1 MEIFKNTNFDFL
13 GKQKYFFGLSAMLLL
28 VGLGSLVMKG
38 GPRYGIDFKGGT
50 VTTVRFANNPD
61 EDKIRKALESKI
73 SGEVLVQPVVGQNEV
88 MVSTELKSEGE
99 LEQAGKTMRDTLY
112 ASFHSGQNPDND
124 LNSMGTETLT
134 RRLSGSLGAAGVTMP
149 DEDVRKL
156 AAAIREFRDT
166 PPRSGLIRNID
177 ELQAVPGATPAVLAA
192 MKKDFHL
199 APFSVRS
206 FELVG
211 PKMGEELRWQAI
223 YVTLAALGGMLVY
236 IGFRFEWIYGLAA
249 VVAVFHD
256 TLITLGLFS
265 IFEKEI
271 TMPVI
276 AALLTLVGYS
286 MNDTIVVFDRI
297 RENLKLNRKTGF
309 AELVNASI
317 NQTLS
322 RTVLASGL
330 TFLSVV
336 ALWLFGGEVLNGFS
350 FALVAGI
357 LVGTYSSIFVASP
370 ILIGWQNW
378 IESRKTGG
386 SPTPKGGS
394 APLANP
400 PAAKENVRDTAARA
414 AGGKKSSSAVKT
426 AK

>member
-13 GKQKYFFGLSAMLLL
+13 GKQKYFIGLSVLLLL
-28 VGLGSLVMKG
+28 VGLASLMMKG

-50 VTTVRFANNPD
+50 VTTVRFATRPD

-88 MVSTELKSEGE
+88 MVSTELRSEAE

-112 ASFHSGQNPDND
+112 ASFHAGQNPQND
-124 LNSMGTETLT
+124 LNSMGTENLT
-134 RRLSGSLGAAGVTMP
+134 TKLSGVLGASGVTMP

-166 PPRSGLIRNID
+166 PPRSGLIRSLD
-177 ELQAVPGATPAVLAA
+177 ELQGVPGATPAVLAA
-192 MKKDFHL
+192 MKKDFNL

-211 PKMGEELRWQAI
+211 PKMGQELRWQAI
-223 YVTLAALGGMLVY
+223 YVTLAALGGMLIY

-249 VVAVFHD
+249 VIAVFHD

-265 IFEKEI
+265 IFNKEI

-297 RENLKLNRKTGF
+297 RENLKLNRKMGF

-330 TFLSVV
+330 TFLSVL

-370 ILIGWQNW
+370 ILIAWQNW
-378 IESRKTGG
+378 MESRKTGAKPVG
-386 SPTPKGGS
+386 KGGS
-394 APLANP
+394 PVANP
-400 PAAKENVRDTAARA
+400 PVAKENVRDAAARA
-414 AGGKKSSSAVKT
+414 AGGKKPSSAVKT
-426 AK
+426 ASK